1 MKSLSKRRR
10 LACDC
15 QKRDAREHIQEELLL
30 MHGLGDKLE
39 EKREPRGRELR
50 KSISAVFFL
59 CYRRGLAGEA
69 PPKVGPWYRA
79 GLQLPVV
86 AGAPGPVPGGEQKQ
100 GAFSPLPS
108 ACWCSDSVSTSNCL
122 CYHRCAHLCIL
133 PASMRDDL
141 CVFLP

>member
-1 MKSLSKRRR
+1 
-10 LACDC
+10 
-15 QKRDAREHIQEELLL
+15 

-108 ACWCSDSVSTSNCL
+108 ACWCSDSVF
-122 CYHRCAHLCIL
+122 HLKLSLLPPMCPSL
-133 PASMRDDL
+133 YPASIDEG
-141 CVFLP
+141 